1 MKKIGY
7 SYRQM
12 LLIYLGA
19 VLGMFVLVAT
29 IYEIRVEKNY
39 KKSILTTRMQ
49 GFADLAKEAIDFY
62 GSPMDGERIYSMLFL
77 LPVGTILNF

>member
-1 MKKIGY
+1 MSDKENTMKKIGY

-29 IYEIRVEKNY
+29 IYEIRVEKN
-39 KKSILTTRMQ
+39 
-49 GFADLAKEAIDFY
+49 
-62 GSPMDGERIYSMLFL
+62 
-77 LPVGTILNF
+77 